1 MIFFKK
7 TLINNRR
14 KMGSYDYLLEL
25 TRKEA
30 KSRGIKFVKLP
41 PLPGQPIKIYMLPT
55 NKENVWCYVIF
66 RRNYAEADFFDDVY
80 DVETRIVEK
89 TYSKFSELVANCP
102 LHSFNGNFCKQK
114 FWCDMP
120 CETEWRDRGKLHR
133 LDGPAVVGDW
143 EYEWFLQDVKTDEE
157 TVKNAR
163 DEAIGEDVIKLI

>member
-1 MIFFKK
+1 
-7 TLINNRR
+7 
-14 KMGSYDYLLEL
+14 MGSYDYLLEL

-66 RRNYAEADFFDDVY
+66 RRNYAEADFDDVY

-102 LHSFNGNFCKQK
+102 LHSFNGNFCKEK
-114 FWCDMP
+114 FIDSDP
-120 CETEWRDRGKLHR
+120 CYEWRDHGKLHR
-133 LDGPAVVGDW
+133 LDGPAVVDPHSFTRK
-143 EYEWFLQDVKTDEE
+143 WFLQDEETDEE
-157 TVKNAR
+157 TVNNAR
-163 DEAIGEDVIKLI
+163 DEAADEVISLI